1 MAKKKGFESSLKAL
15 EEAVTR
21 LEEGDLELEDSLKI
35 FEQGV
40 KSAADC
46 RKALEK
52 VELQVEVLLKQQDGR
67 LSREPFDE

>member
-21 LEEGDLELEDSLKI
+21 LEEGDLELEDALKT

-40 KSAADC
+40 KSTAEC
-46 RKALEK
+46 RKALDK
-52 VELQVEVLLKQQDGR
+52 VEVQVETLLKQSGGDFEREAFDG
-67 LSREPFDE
+67 

>member
-15 EEAVTR
+15 EDAVFR
-21 LEEGDLELEDSLKI
+21 LETGDLELEEALKI

-46 RKALEK
+46 RTALEK
-52 VELQVEVLLKQQDGR
+52 VELQVETLLKQQDGS
-67 LSREPFDE
+67 LSRETFDE

>member
-1 MAKKKGFESSLKAL
+1 MVKKKGFETSLKAL
-15 EEAVTR
+15 EDAVTR
-21 LEEGDLELEDSLKI
+21 LENGDLELEESLKT

-52 VELQVEVLLKQQDGR
+52 VELQVETLLKQQDGG
-67 LSREPFDE
+67 LKRETFDE

>member
-1 MAKKKGFESSLKAL
+1 MVKKKGFESSLKTL
-15 EEAVTR
+15 EDAVTR
-21 LEEGDLELEDSLKI
+21 LENGDLELEESLKI

-52 VELQVEVLLKQQDGR
+52 VELQVETLLKQQDGSLKR
-67 LSREPFDE
+67 KTFDE